1 MKDHVSYSSIKIY
14 EKCPRRFR
22 KSREADGKTSSNE
35 AQEAGKI
42 AHAKMADCIKNQ
54 KPTGK
59 AKTDAF
65 IIRNLGLQAKA
76 EVTFDLNVWGTKIIG
91 SIDAVSISGNIA
103 TIVDWKNR
111 KSSFVDVEQLKLY
124 AFALPRLM
132 NNTTIENFECF
143 FFYLATETY
152 DHFSFNKTDMDEYLG
167 ELVETLEKISADKD
181 FEPVAGSHC
190 SDCPWLSDCPI
201 AKGYGIT
208 PLNGGSIE
216 LVRKELEKVFMINA
230 LVSDAKVRI
239 KEWMIENGVDEIE
252 INDKD
257 CYYLYNMPTQLKEG
271 KIAKKKTE
279 VAHHAV

>member
-1 MKDHVSYSSIKIY
+1 MKEHVSYSAIKVY

-65 IIRNLGLQAKA
+65 VIRNLGLQAKA
-76 EVTFDLNVWGTKIIG
+76 EVSFDLNVWGTKIIG
-91 SIDAVSISGNIA
+91 SIDAVSVSGNTA

-132 NNTTIENFECF
+132 NNTAIENFECF

-181 FEPVAGSHC
+181 FEPIAGSHC
-190 SDCPWLSDCPI
+190 SDCSWLSDCPI

-216 LVRKELEKVFMINA
+216 LVRKELEKVFMIDA

-257 CYYLYNMPTQLKEG
+257 RYYLYNMPTQLKEG
-271 KIAKKKTE
+271 KIAKKKGE